1 MFSNFARYMSKYL
14 VVVFLQY
21 PTIAWKF
28 WRLIWKEEQTFKI
41 RQYLMKTYHCA
52 FPRKKKRFLCTFDFS
67 IFWYELCLRD
77 FAWQTK
83 IRMKFIF
90 ECVRLY
96 KLWLF
101 RGTGWKM
108 FFFFYLCLYEPFV
121 YHKMFFTFIYG
132 NIQ

>member
-1 MFSNFARYMSKYL
+1 MFSKFAVCPNSYVSTISLKLHGNSGGLFGKKSKLLTLDNFWGKRITVHY
-14 VVVFLQY
+14 
-21 PTIAWKF
+21 
-28 WRLIWKEEQTFKI
+28 RE
-41 RQYLMKTYHCA
+41 
-52 FPRKKKRFLCTFDFS
+52 KKRFLCTFDFF

-101 RGTGWKM
+101 RGTGWKIL
-108 FFFFYLCLYEPFV
+108 FFLFYLCLFEPFI
-121 YHKMFFTFIYG
+121 YHKFFFTFDDSY
-132 NIQ
+132 IQY